1 MLPKEPRLHN
11 LGKQP
16 SADSRLHR
24 ADLRLHFADLRL
36 LFADLRLLFA
46 DSRLLFADSRL
57 LAEALDCSRR
67 HWLCAN
73 WEAMRMA

>member
-24 ADLRLHFADLRL
+24 
-36 LFADLRLLFA
+36 ADLRLLFA